1 MAEMGSQSKESPLN
15 LSFLT
20 RSRPNKWDLSPNS
33 VWQDMNGLDELIRL
47 VRIIKKLI
55 WMWYFALFNWF
66 SNVKCQIWGKI
77 SRSQIIY
84 FLLLQRI
91 SVQDNSTKIRTKGY
105 EISVSEFKTRFGFGL
120 NLSFWPSENQPSW
133 GAQIGF
139 IIIYMII
146 TALELQSI
154 IDHLLEVTIFSHF
167 PVIVNKRVIKLKFS
181 KYWINNE
188 QKNLIFSPTVR
199 IVTHQKD
206 LKTPTHIFFKPD
218 FWVIQVLWWVLNIQ
232 EIFQRI
238 LWLLWFGILENDF
251 SRDSFLKIRAEWFH
265 WFQILYQQFWKFIN
279 YELYMYWRVSAYT
292 L

>member
-1 MAEMGSQSKESPLN
+1 M
-15 LSFLT
+15 
-20 RSRPNKWDLSPNS
+20 
-33 VWQDMNGLDELIRL
+33 
-47 VRIIKKLI
+47 
-55 WMWYFALFNWF
+55 
-66 SNVKCQIWGKI
+66 
-77 SRSQIIY
+77 
-84 FLLLQRI
+84 
-91 SVQDNSTKIRTKGY
+91 
-105 EISVSEFKTRFGFGL
+105 RFGFGL
-120 NLSFWPSENQPSW
+120 NLSLWPSENQPSW

-232 EIFQRI
+232 EIFQRF

-265 WFQILYQQFWKFIN
+265 WFQILYQ
-279 YELYMYWRVSAYT
+279 
-292 L
+292 

>member
-1 MAEMGSQSKESPLN
+1 M
-15 LSFLT
+15 LT
-20 RSRPNKWDLSPNS
+20 FTKYATQNIKRDL
-33 VWQDMNGLDELIRL
+33 GLVLT
-47 VRIIKKLI
+47 
-55 WMWYFALFNWF
+55 WA
-66 SNVKCQIWGKI
+66 
-77 SRSQIIY
+77 
-84 FLLLQRI
+84 
-91 SVQDNSTKIRTKGY
+91 
-105 EISVSEFKTRFGFGL
+105 FGL
-120 NLSFWPSENQPSW
+120 QNTNSSW

-188 QKNLIFSPTVR
+188 QKNLILSPTVR

-238 LWLLWFGILENDF
+238 LWFLWFGIEENDF
-251 SRDSFLKIRAEWFH
+251 SRDRSWKYY
-265 WFQILYQQFWKFIN
+265 QIHY
-279 YELYMYWRVSAYT
+279 
-292 L
+292 